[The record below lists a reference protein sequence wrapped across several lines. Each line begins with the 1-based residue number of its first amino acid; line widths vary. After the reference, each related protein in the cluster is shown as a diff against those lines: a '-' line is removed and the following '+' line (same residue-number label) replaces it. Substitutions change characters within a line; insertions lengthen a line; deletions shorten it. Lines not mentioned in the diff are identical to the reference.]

1 MRSSHN
7 GMTMITRRGVALG
20 LAATTLVSRPAMA
33 QRRLVRLIVP
43 AAPGGAIDVI
53 GRLYAQRMAASLNES
68 WIIENKAGANNTI
81 GAAEVAKAKPDGT
94 TFLTNADIQIMAR
107 HVMRNVPYDPIAD
120 FTPISRFATSPLVL
134 VGTAAKTPATLQEL
148 IAAMKAEPDRFTFAN
163 SALGSMGHLAT
174 ESFKRRIG
182 AETLIVNYR
191 GTAPALT
198 DVLAG
203 QVPLM
208 VAPLGSALSYVED
221 GSMRAFAIMG
231 RQRSPRSP
239 AIPTADEL
247 GVTGLDF
254 MLWYGL
260 WGPKGLAPD
269 TVQQINAAVQ
279 TASREPEVID
289 RLSALGAEPVTED
302 PASFAKFIQGEVE
315 RAARVVQEAGIKPI

>member
-1 MRSSHN
+1 M
-7 GMTMITRRGVALG
+7 
-20 LAATTLVSRPAMA
+20 LVGRPALA
-33 QRRLVRLIVP
+33 QRRLTRLVVP

-53 GRLYAQRMAASLNES
+53 GRLYAQRLAVSLNEN

-81 GAAEVAKAKPDGT
+81 GAAEVAKAQPDGT
-94 TFLTNADIQIMAR
+94 TYLTNADIQIMAR

-120 FTPISRFATSPLVL
+120 FAPISRFATSPLVL

-182 AETLIVNYR
+182 AGTLVVNYR

-208 VAPLGSALSYVED
+208 VAPLGSALAYIED
-221 GSMRAFAIMG
+221 GSMRGFAIMG
-231 RQRSPRSP
+231 LQRSRRLP
-239 AIPTADEL
+239 AVPTADEL

-254 MLWYGL
+254 TLWYGL
-260 WGPKGLAPD
+260 WGPKGLPSD
-269 TVQQINAAVQ
+269 TIQRVNAAVQ
-279 TASREPEVID
+279 AASKEPEVID
-289 RLSALGAEPVTED
+289 RLTALGAEPVAED
-302 PASFAKFIQGEVE
+302 PASFARFIAGEVE
-315 RAARVVQEAGIKPI
+315 RAARVVEEAGIKPI